1 MDAWVVSVVTIVTSL
16 VGSSGL
22 WAYLQRRD
30 TRKDATT
37 QLLLG
42 IAHDRIIFLGMSYID
57 KGWISKDEYD
67 DLMKYLYEPYTHF
80 GGNGLAEKI
89 MNEVKQLPIRGANHP
104 HLKVIRERHAE

>member
-1 MDAWVVSVVTIVTSL
+1 MDAWVVSIVTIVTSL

-22 WAYLQRRD
+22 WAYLQKKD

-104 HLKVIRERHAE
+104 HLKVIREKNVE